1 MFSRYFFSC
10 SVRLPA
16 LVCLCAL
23 SLLGLVG
30 CDRDTPAAQTPQVKA
45 ETETRLGFSAL
56 PPIPHLHERA
66 VVEGQLTLAGTAVDW
81 SGFRVQWVFDE
92 QPLGDVVAAA
102 ADGRFRLPRP
112 LQDAP
117 SGLWAEAWAGAY
129 RLRGKPDELGRLQL
143 DALSTARAALSNGS
157 RAEPANPQ
165 LEPLHN
171 ILHAVLREGLGE
183 DMRDGAQAAAGYT
196 AAPLLAHYQSSWQL
210 AQVLARSP
218 VHRIAFQ
225 LRHQQVLADS
235 FALLHQQPDFS
246 HGDLSEQQRMVR
258 LDRWG
263 TPLRWQHRPYQ
274 EQAWGCVDYLQL
286 GQRWLVSE
294 ESATPLALNTL
305 QQRLGELSQQHFCG
319 QDQWRLPTATE
330 LHSLINSDNG
340 DWAFPLSLPFAG
352 SNIYWVQDEQG
363 QAQIF
368 DLQRNTIIRN
378 GKQAHWLPLVVRG
391 EEYSMRSQ
399 NRRSVSSNR
408 SDLLIDFSLL
418 QALYGVAF
426 PGADNDQSASD
437 KGLQQLPDMDELWMQ
452 APCSECHSDPQ
463 TEAQTELQTK
473 P

>member
-1 MFSRYFFSC
+1 MA
-10 SVRLPA
+10 V
-16 LVCLCAL
+16 CAL
-23 SLLGLVG
+23 SLPGLTG
-30 CDRDTPAAQTPQVKA
+30 CDSDTRADKTPQVKSAA
-45 ETETRLGFSAL
+45 EPRLGFSAL
-56 PPIPHLHERA
+56 PPIPQLHERA
-66 VVEGQLTLAGTAVDW
+66 LVEGQLALAATTVDW
-81 SGFRVQWVFDE
+81 SGFRVQWLFDDE
-92 QPLGDVVAAA
+92 PLGEAVSVA
-102 ADGRFRLPRP
+102 ADGKFRLPRP

-117 SGLWAEAWAGAY
+117 AGLWAEAWSGAY
-129 RLRGKPDELGRLQL
+129 RLRGRPDEHGRLQL
-143 DALSTARAALSNGS
+143 SALSTARAALSNGS

-171 ILHAVLREGLGE
+171 ILHAVLLEGIS
-183 DMRDGAQAAAGYT
+183 DGAETTADHAAT
-196 AAPLLAHYQSSWQL
+196 PLLAHYQSSWQL

-225 LRHQQVLADS
+225 LRHQQALADS
-235 FALLHQQPDFS
+235 FALLHQRPDFG

-294 ESATPLALNTL
+294 ESATALTLNAL
-305 QQRLGELSQQHFCG
+305 QQRLEALSQRHFCG
-319 QDQWRLPTATE
+319 QDQWRLPTVNE
-330 LHSLINSDNG
+330 LHSLINHDNG
-340 DWAFPLSLPFAG
+340 GWAFPLSLPFAG
-352 SNIYWVQDEQG
+352 SDIYWVQDEQG

-418 QALYGVAF
+418 QALHGVAF
-426 PGADNDQSASD
+426 PGADNDQPASD
-437 KGLQQLPDMDELWMQ
+437 NSQQTDDVWLQES
-452 APCSECHSDPQ
+452 CSECHSDPQ
-463 TEAQTELQTK
+463 TEPQTELQTK